1 MFMFNQAHNL
11 TNGQWLARLVL
22 CIQLP
27 YCLTSEID
35 SDLKIACKNS
45 HFRYGTICGLKKE
58 MSIQICMQRDFSFRL
73 RHLLADY
80 DHFKKRNENYLVKVE
95 NAFLLSVFLKKP
107 ISHIYRENEKKCDNF
122 SFQKFPLFSLPSNF
136 RAGSA
141 YTSFPSA
148 HVSNCR
154 SGSSVRK
161 VRDASTRF
169 LAVFFNWVSTL
180 AYYASTGEYVIS
192 RCH

>member
-58 MSIQICMQRDFSFRL
+58 MSIQICMQRDFSSRL

-80 DHFKKRNENYLVKVE
+80 DHFKKKKRELSCKSRE
-95 NAFLLSVFLKKP
+95 SVFAFCCFKKP

-141 YTSFPSA
+141 YTSSPSA